1 MAVASHRLPITIR
14 LESFEGPLDL
24 LLYLIQSHEL
34 DISTVSIGKITDQ
47 YLAYVLLM
55 QELNFDIASDFLVM
69 AATLLHWKSKALLPQ
84 DKDPNAANVGDEDAP
99 LSQEELIRQLQMLE
113 RFRRAGEDLAE
124 MPKLGEDVF
133 TRPNR
138 KPPIEKVWREMD
150 ITQLALCYQDTLVRA
165 RKRSTILKKET
176 VSLSD
181 KIRDFKTR
189 LPLGKLTDLARLM
202 AESPEKNEVV
212 VTFLASLELG
222 RLKKLRLHQN
232 ETYAPIYLELLE
244 SLENFDERMAS
255 GFDSITQAV
264 QVELGLADAAAPAAD
279 AGTADGAAAGTG
291 DALSTGAAAGSAN
304 GDLAG
309 DAGALGDDLS
319 AGALAGAEAGGA
331 DLGGAAGSA
340 ADAAGV
346 ESGAGS
352 LSAGSGT
359 GTGADFDL
367 ESFIGF
373 DDGRAGTGG
382 AAGIGNA
389 ADDELANLAAGL
401 ATGNTQRDGAG
412 ARTGT
417 PADAGNFPES

>member
-1 MAVASHRLPITIR
+1 MNDARTMAVASHRLPITIR

-84 DKDPNAANVGDEDAP
+84 DKDPNAANAGDEDAP

-138 KPPIEKVWREMD
+138 RPPVEKVWREMD

-181 KIRDFKTR
+181 KIRDFKSR
-189 LPLGKLTDLARLM
+189 LPLGKLTELARLM

-264 QVELGLADAAAPAAD
+264 QVELGLADAAGAAPAAD
-279 AGTADGAAAGTG
+279 AGTADGVAAG
-291 DALSTGAAAGSAN
+291 DIGS
-304 GDLAG
+304 
-309 DAGALGDDLS
+309 DAGARGDDLS

-331 DLGGAAGSA
+331 DLGGVAGSA

-359 GTGADFDL
+359 GAGADFDL
-367 ESFIGF
+367 ESFTGF
-373 DDGRAGTGG
+373 DGT
-382 AAGIGNA
+382 GNA
-389 ADDELANLAAGL
+389 ADDELANLAAG
-401 ATGNTQRDGAG
+401 NSQRDGAG

-417 PADAGNFPES
+417 PADAGTFPES

>member
-84 DKDPNAANVGDEDAP
+84 DKDPNAANAGDEDAP

-138 KPPIEKVWREMD
+138 RPPVEKVWREMD

-181 KIRDFKTR
+181 KIRDFKSR
-189 LPLGKLTDLARLM
+189 LPLGKLTELARLM

-264 QVELGLADAAAPAAD
+264 QVELGLADAAGAAPAAD
-279 AGTADGAAAGTG
+279 AGTADGVAAG
-291 DALSTGAAAGSAN
+291 DIGS
-304 GDLAG
+304 
-309 DAGALGDDLS
+309 DAGARGDDLS

-331 DLGGAAGSA
+331 DLGGVAGSA

-359 GTGADFDL
+359 GAGADFDL
-367 ESFIGF
+367 ESFTGF
-373 DDGRAGTGG
+373 DGT
-382 AAGIGNA
+382 GNA
-389 ADDELANLAAGL
+389 ADDELANLAAG
-401 ATGNTQRDGAG
+401 NSQRDGAG

-417 PADAGNFPES
+417 PADAGTFPES